1 METYCLSCKKN
12 TADKNPNVRKTKQ
25 NRLMVLKIVLF
36 VATKNRLSLKME
48 NFIKQYSKIS
58 RIFEIISLK

>member
-12 TADKNPNVRKTKQ
+12 TADKNPNVQKTKQ
-25 NRLMVLKIVLF
+25 NRLMLLKIVLF

-48 NFIKQYSKIS
+48 NFMKQYSRIS